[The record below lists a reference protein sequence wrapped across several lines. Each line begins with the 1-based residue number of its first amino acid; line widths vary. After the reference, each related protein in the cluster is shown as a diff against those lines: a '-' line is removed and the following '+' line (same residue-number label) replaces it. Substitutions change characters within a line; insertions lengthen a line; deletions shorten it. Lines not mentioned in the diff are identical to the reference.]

1 MPAAPGAQRRD
12 ASLFV
17 TQAFADPAAPGFTP
31 VRARRTRWR
40 DSRMSGVLLV
50 IALLCLWEAS
60 ARFHIVDSVNWP
72 PFSTVMIALVAS
84 LFDGEMLPVIFST
97 LWRMARGYAIGC
109 ALGVTIGFAI
119 ALYRPVRLAL
129 QPTIEL
135 LRPVPI
141 PAIIPPLI
149 FLLGLDDKLRLFAI
163 AFATFFPVALNT
175 LAGVRSIE
183 PVYTQVA
190 RTFGVPRLTA
200 LRRVVFPA
208 ALPFILA
215 GLRTSLGLAFVV
227 TVIAE
232 MIVGQAGIGYYLITM
247 QFAMRAPEM
256 YAGIILLTCLAYL
269 INRAF
274 VAWEAHAIRW
284 ARLVETMQGDTK

>member
-1 MPAAPGAQRRD
+1 M
-12 ASLFV
+12 
-17 TQAFADPAAPGFTP
+17 TQAFADPAATRFAAA
-31 VRARRTRWR
+31 RARRFRWR
-40 DSRMSGVLLV
+40 ESRISGVLLV

-72 PFSTVMIALVAS
+72 PFSTVMVALVAS
-84 LFDGEMLPVIFST
+84 LFDGEMLPVIVST

-109 ALGVTIGFAI
+109 TLGVTVGFAI

-149 FLLGLDDKLRLFAI
+149 FLLGLGDSLRLFAI

-183 PVYTQVA
+183 PLYTQVA

-232 MIVGQAGIGYYLITM
+232 MIVGQEGIGYYLITM
-247 QFAMRAPEM
+247 QFAMRAPDM
-256 YAGIILLTCLAYL
+256 YAGIILVTCLAYL

-284 ARLVETMQGDTK
+284 ARLAETMQGDAK